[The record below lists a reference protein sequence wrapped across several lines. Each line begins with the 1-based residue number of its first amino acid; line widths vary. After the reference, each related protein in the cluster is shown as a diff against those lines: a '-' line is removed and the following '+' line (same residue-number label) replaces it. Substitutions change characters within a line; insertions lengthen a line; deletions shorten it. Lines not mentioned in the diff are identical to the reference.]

1 MSEHEKQK
9 RIELADGVGHA
20 IDALVA
26 RAAEAGE
33 MIWAGKAVQQLQT
46 ELPDTE
52 LSPAEIA
59 EALIRAAAARG
70 LPIAIQKVE

>member
-20 IDALVA
+20 IEAVIA
-26 RAAEAGE
+26 RAAGTGE
-33 MIWAGKAVQQLQT
+33 LIWTGQAVEQIQADV
-46 ELPDTE
+46 PDTE

-59 EALIRAAAARG
+59 EAIVRAAADSG
-70 LPIAIQKVE
+70 VPIAIHKVE